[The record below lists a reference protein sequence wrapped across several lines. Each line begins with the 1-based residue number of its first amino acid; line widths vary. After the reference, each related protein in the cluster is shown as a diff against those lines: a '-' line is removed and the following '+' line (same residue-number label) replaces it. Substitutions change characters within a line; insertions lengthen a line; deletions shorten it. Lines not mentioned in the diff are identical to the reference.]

1 MLKHKILNVQ
11 VDFACA
17 KSLTLATSPLEA
29 VQNFLENDTLK
40 LFVRSNKNVRV
51 EV

>member
-1 MLKHKILNVQ
+1 LLKHKILNVQ

-17 KSLTLATSPLEA
+17 KCLTLAKSPLEA
-29 VQNFLENDTLK
+29 VQNFLENDTPK
-40 LFVRSNKNVRV
+40 LFVRSNIIVRV